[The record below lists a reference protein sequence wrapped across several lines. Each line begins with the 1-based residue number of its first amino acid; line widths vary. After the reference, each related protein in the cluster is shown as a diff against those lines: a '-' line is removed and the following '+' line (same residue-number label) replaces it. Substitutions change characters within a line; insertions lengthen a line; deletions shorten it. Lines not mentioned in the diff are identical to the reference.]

1 MDPDEALDNLRA
13 LIREGSDVDA
23 IAEQFAALDEW
34 LGGGGFLPA
43 DWHQPST

>member
-13 LIREGSDVDA
+13 LIADGSDPAA

-34 LGGGGFLPA
+34 LSNGGFPPA
-43 DWHQPST
+43 DWRTLDL